1 VTRRSNPDPLER
13 ILRGDES
20 AAADLYSR
28 WRQAVFDLLVRRL
41 GNVEEAEALA
51 QDALLRSL
59 DAARRGELR
68 SFPAYA
74 MRVARFVATDA
85 LRRRKVERAQAQSEH
100 ALPAETAPDR
110 LDLPRLREA
119 VDTLPEDGRRILD
132 LRYAEG
138 LSFAEI
144 ALALGMSKNG
154 VFARH
159 ERALDLL
166 RAHFA
171 TRRSR

>member
-1 VTRRSNPDPLER
+1 MSGSLPDPLER
-13 ILRGDES
+13 IRRGDE
-20 AAADLYSR
+20 AAATELYAR
-28 WRQAVFDLLVRRL
+28 WRPAVLNLLVRRL

-59 DAARRGELR
+59 DAARRGALR

-74 MRVARFVATDA
+74 MRVATNLATDA
-85 LRRRKVERAQAQSEH
+85 VRRRKLERARSDPEDLAATEPG
-100 ALPAETAPDR
+100 ADR
-110 LDLPRLREA
+110 LELPRLREA
-119 VDTLPEDGRRILD
+119 VDELPEECRQLLD

-144 ALALGMSKNG
+144 AETLGMSKNG

-159 ERALDLL
+159 ERALTLL
-166 RAHFA
+166 RARFA
-171 TRRSR
+171 TRRTR